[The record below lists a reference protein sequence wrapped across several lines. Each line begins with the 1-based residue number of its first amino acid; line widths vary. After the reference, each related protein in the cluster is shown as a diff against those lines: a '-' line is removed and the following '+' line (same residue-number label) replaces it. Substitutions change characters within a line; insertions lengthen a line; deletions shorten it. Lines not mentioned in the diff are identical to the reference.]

1 MVNVSNAVKHQALTV
16 TVPGKMAGRICVTE
30 LFDRDDWV
38 DQPLKKFKE
47 GAVCKVACC
56 VNLCG

>member
-47 GAVCKVACC
+47 GAVCKVAC
-56 VNLCG
+56 